1 MWDFCFKRS
10 AVLCLAYEQ
19 RRVLGLLRASGDVL
33 SAQIGT
39 ENMSDP
45 VLDQS
50 SHHSRSVREDKI
62 QTVTSGSLAAAAA
75 AAKAQTRSDI
85 FVISA
90 ITLFPSYVL
99 LCYAPLCLF
108 LSVTKS
114 CRLNLES
121 EIREH

>member
-1 MWDFCFKRS
+1 MALWDFCFKRS
-10 AVLCLAYEQ
+10 AALCFAYERQ
-19 RRVLGLLRASGDVL
+19 RISGLLRASGDVL

-45 VLDQS
+45 VPDQS

-75 AAKAQTRSDI
+75 AKAQTRSDI
-85 FVISA
+85 FVISV

-99 LCYAPLCLF
+99 LCYAPPRLFVSFF
-108 LSVTKS
+108 LSLRAAV
-114 CRLNLES
+114 
-121 EIREH
+121 